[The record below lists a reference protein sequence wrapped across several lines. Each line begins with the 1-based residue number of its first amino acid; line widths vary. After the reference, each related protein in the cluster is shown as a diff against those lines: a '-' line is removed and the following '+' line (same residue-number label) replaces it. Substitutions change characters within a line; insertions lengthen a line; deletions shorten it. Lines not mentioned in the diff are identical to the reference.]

1 MAAAIASFTGFAC
14 LAGWEFSAASS
25 IVIGTLGISD
35 RDVFFGMIFL
45 SLIPALYTIRGGL
58 RGNANINIVLNG
70 IASIV
75 ILTCIVFM
83 FVTYIHSGAITGSD
97 DLITRLKL
105 PLGDAIA
112 GLGGVALATNLIFS
126 LVWQSADMSTWENVS
141 GSATSRRSV
150 IKSLAVGGALVFVAP
165 GLFGALL
172 GMAVQH
178 VPSITGDNILNFLIS
193 ELAQTP
199 LLGISV
205 FASVLCIMLSTL
217 DTHLLTASLS
227 LTADV
232 LFRGTARE
240 YLRGERSSD
249 APEDR
254 ALEGKI
260 LTWAYVVI
268 LFTAL
273 FGIVL
278 FSLVFG
284 QMSLVPGVLAILL
297 DKQERFVA
305 RANGLVSV
313 LLALCGG
320 WLIAIFSIQKLGPFG
335 QVWLD
340 SLPLITIGLGAIGLA
355 VPRWS
360 AAGTDHRLRQS
371 PAGP

>member
-1 MAAAIASFTGFAC
+1 
-14 LAGWEFSAASS
+14 
-25 IVIGTLGISD
+25 
-35 RDVFFGMIFL
+35 
-45 SLIPALYTIRGGL
+45 
-58 RGNANINIVLNG
+58 
-70 IASIV
+70 
-75 ILTCIVFM
+75 
-83 FVTYIHSGAITGSD
+83 
-97 DLITRLKL
+97 
-105 PLGDAIA
+105 
-112 GLGGVALATNLIFS
+112 
-126 LVWQSADMSTWENVS
+126 
-141 GSATSRRSV
+141 
-150 IKSLAVGGALVFVAP
+150 
-165 GLFGALL
+165 
-172 GMAVQH
+172 MAVQH

-199 LLGISV
+199 LLGIAV

-249 APEDR
+249 TPEDR

-278 FSLVFG
+278 FSLVFLHFLDLFNIVYVVVIG

-297 DKQERFVA
+297 GRQERFVA

-313 LLALCGG
+313 L
-320 WLIAIFSIQKLGPFG
+320 
-335 QVWLD
+335 
-340 SLPLITIGLGAIGLA
+340 
-355 VPRWS
+355 
-360 AAGTDHRLRQS
+360 
-371 PAGP
+371 